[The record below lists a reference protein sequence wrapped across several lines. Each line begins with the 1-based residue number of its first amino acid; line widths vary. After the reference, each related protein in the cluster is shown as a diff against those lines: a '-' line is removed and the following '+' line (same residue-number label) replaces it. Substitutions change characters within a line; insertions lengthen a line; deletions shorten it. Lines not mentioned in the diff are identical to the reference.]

1 MKLYFLALGTALVV
15 CVGCTGGRGSHHQK
29 FDNGQYVAPPAAM
42 MQRPGPMVDGPGP
55 GVLGLMAHPNAMT
68 MGGTSG
74 GSPYGMQGNSQV
86 KFTGPAGMMIG
97 WQAGDGFADAQLV
110 APGRYDFM
118 QGSTYQ
124 LKFGSIPR
132 RAAMTVYPT
141 LEVRPVHPTTQAYLA
156 HNSIPVE
163 ITGDDLDQI
172 DSNNFVT
179 KVIYLP
185 DARHQELAIAGVE
198 TLVSTQLSPGADPVS
213 EAERRGTVMAIL
225 RMGNKDLQMGS
236 GGSAGTIL
244 QASYNGEV
252 GQFAAPTPIAMV
264 GTSGGGGAG
273 GPGPMPG
280 GMIPNAAIMAG
291 FGAPGAPGGQSWG
304 MPITGTPIGLP
315 GPPHL
320 PLGGPASLKSHTVR
334 NLTENRL
341 PDPVDHML
349 IDVKHDPG
357 YSIPAP
363 VKHIQYTEKNPV
375 FRAGQV
381 SYPASQMP
389 GVVGP
394 NVSGGIAGSG
404 GFHHRR

>member
-1 MKLYFLALGTALVV
+1 MKLHFLALSTVLVV
-15 CVGCTGGRGSHHQK
+15 CVGCTTSGVHHQA
-29 FDNGQYVAPPAAM
+29 FDNGQYVAPPASM
-42 MQRPGPMVDGPGP
+42 LQRPGPMVDGPGP
-55 GVLGLMAHPNAMT
+55 GVLAMMAQPG
-68 MGGTSG
+68 MGGMMG
-74 GSPYGMQGNSQV
+74 GGGGVGGGMPMTASQV
-86 KFTGPAGMMIG
+86 KFTGPTGMMIG
-97 WQAGDGFADAQLV
+97 WQAGAGFADSQLV

-124 LKFGSIPR
+124 LKFSGIPR
-132 RAAMTVYPT
+132 RETMNVYPT

-156 HNSIPVE
+156 HNSIPIDV
-163 ITGDDLDQI
+163 TADDLDQI
-172 DSNNFVT
+172 QSNNFVT

-225 RMGNKDLQMGS
+225 RMGNKDLQMGIGSSS
-236 GGSAGTIL
+236 GIL
-244 QASYNGEV
+244 QASYNGQV
-252 GQFAAPTPIAMV
+252 GEFAAPVPIATS
-264 GTSGGGGAG
+264 GTGGGGGQAC
-273 GPGPMPG
+273 GPGPMAG

-291 FGAPGAPGGQSWG
+291 CGAPGMPGGPSWG

-320 PLGGPASLKSHTVR
+320 PLGGPAGLKSHTVR

-357 YSIPAP
+357 YSLPAP
-363 VKHIQYTEKNPV
+363 VKHVQYTEKNPV

-381 SYPASQMP
+381 SYPTSQLPAIYGP
-389 GVVGP
+389 GATG
-394 NVSGGIAGSG
+394 SIAGRG
-404 GFHHRR
+404 GRRH

>member
-1 MKLYFLALGTALVV
+1 MKLYYLALGTALVV
-15 CVGCTGGRGSHHQK
+15 CVGCTGGRGVHHQK

-55 GVLGLMAHPNAMT
+55 GVLSLMAHPNVMSA
-68 MGGTSG
+68 GGAAG
-74 GSPYGMQGNSQV
+74 PYGIQGSSQV

-97 WQAGDGFADAQLV
+97 WQAGQGFADAQLV

-132 RAAMTVYPT
+132 REAMTVYPT
-141 LEVRPVHPTTQAYLA
+141 LEVRPGHPTTQAYLA

-163 ITGDDLDQI
+163 ITADDLDQVE
-172 DSNNFVT
+172 SNNFVT

-213 EAERRGTVMAIL
+213 EAERRGTIMAIL

-236 GGSAGTIL
+236 GSTGSIL
-244 QASYNGEV
+244 QASYNGEA
-252 GQFAAPTPIAMV
+252 GEFAAPTPIASAAM
-264 GTSGGGGAG
+264 TGGGGG
-273 GPGPMPG
+273 NGMMGPGPMPG
-280 GMIPNAAIMAG
+280 GMIPQAAIMAG
-291 FGAPGAPGGQSWG
+291 AGAPGAPGGQTWG

-334 NLTENRL
+334 NLTEVRL
-341 PDPVDHML
+341 PEPVDHML
-349 IDVKHDPG
+349 FDVKHEPG
-357 YSIPAP
+357 YSLPAP
-363 VKHIQYTEKNPV
+363 VKHVQYTEKNPV
-375 FRAGQV
+375 FKAGEV
-381 SYPASQMP
+381 SYPATQVP
-389 GVVGP
+389 TIVGP
-394 NVSGGIAGSG
+394 YASGSIAGSG
-404 GFHHRR
+404 GRHHRR